1 MHLSMNCSVID
12 ILSTFIDI
20 FKFNNIINAYT
31 TLLHAFYIPRFL
43 RINLGYFK
51 KTKNKTKQANKQT
64 NKQICRASLFYKK
77 FMSMTRSI
85 YVL

>member
-1 MHLSMNCSVID
+1 MYLSMNCSVID

-51 KTKNKTKQANKQT
+51 KKTKTIKQI